1 MTTLSQKTVGSY
13 RLGRLLGSGGMADV
27 YGSLDLRTGEEV
39 AVKVFRDTCLGG
51 TDRRGA
57 EVRTLTA
64 LRHPNL
70 VELLDAGTHDGREFL
85 VMTLVEGPTLGEACH
100 DQRLPLARTAQ
111 IGAAVADALAYV
123 HAGDVVHRDVKPDN
137 VLLGPGSRVRL
148 ADFGIARMIS
158 ATRITR
164 SGLIVGTAGYL
175 APEQVRGGD
184 VATAADVYAL
194 GLVLLE
200 CLTGHPEYQGTA
212 VESALAR
219 LYRRPHLPAELPTGW
234 AALLDAMTATDWAA
248 RPPASSAAAALHEL
262 AAAPRTGVAALEQA
276 IGAPFGVPAAAAPEV
291 AAGAVAAEAVAP
303 EGVAAEGVAPGAYP
317 SQRIDVGSSGGWSRR
332 RRVLAS
338 AAAAMVVLTPIGIVG
353 AGALVSDGS
362 QTQATAST
370 HRSAGADVFTLP
382 FTKTH
387 DVKATTTAHRQPE
400 ATPTQQGAPPRP
412 AALVRPAPDAPS
424 PPLPTAAG
432 VSSGPAAGTDGTGS
446 SSAGSSPAS
455 TGPDTAGTSRYAAG
469 SGSTP
474 STGSGSGGTTSLSGG
489 YSSGSAAG
497 SPGPAQSGGT
507 GVSPGTARPS
517 SGTTSTATSPGVMP
531 GADTSSSPATGASQR
546 PALGS
551 GNSSGGSVSST
562 AHRSGGGSGTSR
574 GSSNGHH
581 KR

>member
-276 IGAPFGVPAAAAPEV
+276 IGAPFGVPVAAAPEV
-291 AAGAVAAEAVAP
+291 ATGAVAAEAVAP

-362 QTQATAST
+362 QTPAAAST

-382 FTKTH
+382 FT
-387 DVKATTTAHRQPE
+387 
-400 ATPTQQGAPPRP
+400 TPTQQGAPPRP

-432 VSSGPAAGTDGTGS
+432 VSSGPAAGTDATGS
-446 SSAGSSPAS
+446 SSAGSTAS